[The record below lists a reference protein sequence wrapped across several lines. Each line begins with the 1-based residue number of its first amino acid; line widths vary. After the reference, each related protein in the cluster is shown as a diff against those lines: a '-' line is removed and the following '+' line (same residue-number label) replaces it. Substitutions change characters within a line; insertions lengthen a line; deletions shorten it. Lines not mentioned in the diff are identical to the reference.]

1 MDTQETG
8 KELDKGYKNRIGL
21 RRYRNKLDRQ
31 EPEIKLD
38 SQNIGIESFKGYRN
52 RIGYKIQEY
61 NWIHRI
67 QE

>member
-8 KELDKGYKNRIGL
+8 KELDKVYKNRIGL
-21 RRYRNKLDRQ
+21 RRYRNKLDTQ
-31 EPEIKLD
+31 DTGIKLD
-38 SQNIGIESFKGYRN
+38 SQNIGIESCKGYRN

-61 NWIHRI
+61 NWTNRI